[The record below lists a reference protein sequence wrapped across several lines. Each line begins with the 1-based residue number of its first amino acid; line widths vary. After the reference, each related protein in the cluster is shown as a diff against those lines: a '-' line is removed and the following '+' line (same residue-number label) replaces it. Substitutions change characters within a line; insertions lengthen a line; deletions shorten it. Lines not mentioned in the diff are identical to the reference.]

1 MAGGTTVTI
10 SAIGRDGSKIIA
22 AGSCGTTISS
32 KNGYTYVLKYKV
44 GVGGT
49 YQTLLSQVY
58 PGGSSPDIST
68 STQWTYTFDC
78 GTLDAIYLQFAVTDN
93 IVPTTY
99 TGTSAAISA
108 VSYDKTKTSRA
119 SKSKKN
125 IATSNSTRRA
135 YPNF

>member
-1 MAGGTTVTI
+1 
-10 SAIGRDGSKIIA
+10 
-22 AGSCGTTISS
+22 
-32 KNGYTYVLKYKV
+32 
-44 GVGGT
+44 
-49 YQTLLSQVY
+49 
-58 PGGSSPDIST
+58 
-68 STQWTYTFDC
+68 
-78 GTLDAIYLQFAVTDN
+78 LQFAVTDN

-125 IATSNSTRRA
+125 IATSNSTRRE